1 MAADGSLKFDTKIN
15 TDGFKNGV
23 SSIKRAGKACST
35 AIESTGRSVENAF
48 NKSTSISTLESQIT
62 QTKSQIAA
70 LTAEL
75 NRLGN
80 EKIPTEE
87 FKWYSDSIDKAEKKL
102 ENLIYRQEKMDAMG
116 TSNRSSSWKSLQ
128 YDIEQTNRMLETYR
142 NELEWLSEKEKHTS
156 GKDTTQYQQKAAA
169 LEALTSKLSEQQ
181 VKLEGLK
188 TKEAETAQESE
199 KLKLIGENAKVSNPK
214 IVELSR
220 VLENLNA
227 RQNELRSAGVGQGY
241 EEFDRNAQKIA
252 YINSKLGEYKNHL
265 SGSTEKSSRFGNSAK
280 IAMSIAKKA
289 VSGLVSSVKALG
301 SSLAKAAGNGI
312 QSLSSKLK
320 GLHKSA
326 GSASNGIFKLSNM
339 FKLMLIRMAMRG
351 VIQGVREG
359 LQNLSQYSSE
369 TQASISSLMNSMGYL
384 KNSFA
389 AAFAPIL
396 SAIVP
401 ALNALINVIATAL
414 NYVNQFFS
422 ALGGSTTFIKA
433 KKANDGY
440 SKSLGGTGGAAKKTG
455 KEIKKI
461 VAPFDELVQLQKESS
476 KDSNSGGG
484 GGGGPATPQ
493 GLFETATIDKGIGD
507 FANKLKELFK
517 AGDWKGLGE
526 FLGETINSAIEDFTK
541 FISWD
546 NLGAK
551 ITEIVTAFTTLFNSL
566 VATIDWYALGNMF
579 ATGIN
584 TIAMTLF
591 LLLTQIDWL
600 QLGAA
605 FATGLN
611 GLIQNVDWDL
621 IGITIGAYFQAQ
633 IAMLF
638 GFIEGFDWAS
648 LGVALGTALNG
659 FISQIDW
666 IMLATAIGD
675 GINGV
680 LNTLFSFITTFN
692 WTELSQSLA
701 SGLNLVIDTIE
712 WSKLGTLLAE
722 GLSTAFNF
730 IKDFAL
736 TFDWT
741 GFGTSLGESIN
752 SFAENFD
759 WTSFSAI
766 STLIIGLL
774 DSLIAFIAEV
784 DWFKLGDSVT
794 TALVSIDW
802 AGMASKLFEVIGIAL
817 GSFAVFIGGLLAQGV
832 KASVDFFKGE
842 TEACGG
848 NVVLGIYNGIK
859 HIIAGVFTWLY
870 TNMVKPFLLA
880 LGKAFGLQNLG
891 PTLDNIAKWLWEGF
905 CIGIKRMF
913 FNPIG
918 FIKENITDPFING
931 IKGLLGIHSPS
942 TVMSEMGGYTVDGFS
957 EGVKNKKSSAQ
968 TVITDWASGV
978 VSWFSNKLGI
988 SGGNS
993 SESEKWANSTM
1004 DGFNKSVTAKQKNS
1018 QGIMESWA
1026 GNIRNW
1032 FIGSGEGKGINT
1044 ASWTK
1049 FSGDIIKAFGNKI
1062 TSSYQDNKSSIE
1074 KWADDTRKW
1083 FIGEG
1088 NSKGVN
1094 EISWTKFAE
1103 NILNAFKNKINTSNQ
1118 EVKSS
1123 METWANGVRS
1133 WFWGDTNTT
1142 GETGLY
1148 KSFYDMAKRINEG
1161 FAKGINTFAHLAKNA
1176 IRTWASELTAAAKSE
1191 LDIHSPS
1198 RVFMKIA
1205 GFVVDGFNEGLQDKI
1220 DTSKTVL
1227 QGWLDSIQHWS
1238 EKTGLSVPIEFNI
1251 PNARNYFPDVAL
1263 GKVIPPRAGEINSFK
1278 SSYNETDSTENILNR
1293 LNDVIDRLDVDRPI
1307 QLVLN
1312 CKGSMSSLVREL
1324 KPELDK
1330 ESTRQGISLVV
1341 VGGA

>member
-15 TDGFKNGV
+15 TDGFEKGV
-23 SSIKRAGKACST
+23 SSIKRAGKACSA
-35 AIESTGRSVENAF
+35 AIENTGRSIENAF
-48 NKSTSISTLESQIT
+48 NKSTSISTLESQIS

-75 NRLGN
+75 NRLGS
-80 EKIPTEE
+80 EKIPTED
-87 FKWYSDSIDKAEKKL
+87 FKWYSDAIDKAEKKL
-102 ENLIYRQEKMDAMG
+102 ESLINRQEKMEVIG
-116 TSNRSSSWKSLQ
+116 TSKQSSSWKSLQ
-128 YDIEQTNRMLETYR
+128 YDIEQTSRMLETYK
-142 NELEWLSEKEKHTS
+142 NELEWLSEKEKYTS
-156 GKDTTQYQQKAAA
+156 GKDTTQYQQKASA
-169 LEALTSKLSEQQ
+169 LEVLNSKFATQKE
-181 VKLEGLK
+181 KLEAVK
-188 TKEAETAQESE
+188 TKEAEATREAE
-199 KLKLIGENAKVSNPK
+199 KLKTIGANAEIGNLK
-214 IVELSR
+214 IARLSKM
-220 VLENLNA
+220 LERLNA
-227 RQNELRSAGVGQGY
+227 RQNELKSAGVGQGY
-241 EEFDRNAQKIA
+241 AEFDRNTQKIA
-252 YINSKLGEYKNHL
+252 YINSKLDEYKKQIT
-265 SGSTEKSSRFGNSAK
+265 GSAEKTSKFGNTAK
-280 IAMSIAKKA
+280 VAMSIAKKA
-289 VSGLVSSVKALG
+289 VLGLISGVKALG

-312 QSLSSKLK
+312 KNLTSKLK

-326 GSASNGIFKLSNM
+326 GSAGNGIFKLSNM

-351 VIQGVREG
+351 VIQGVKEG

-396 SAIVP
+396 SAVVP

-422 ALGGSTTFIKA
+422 ALGGSATFIKA
-433 KKANDGY
+433 KKTNDSY
-440 SKSLGGTGGAAKKTG
+440 AKSLGGTGGAAKKAG
-455 KEIKKI
+455 KEVKKI
-461 VAPFDELVQLQKESS
+461 IAPFDELVQLQKDSAKESGS
-476 KDSNSGGG
+476 GGSGGG
-484 GGGGPATPQ
+484 GGVPKKD
-493 GLFETATIDKGIGD
+493 LFETVAIDKGIGD

-517 AGDWKGLGE
+517 AGDWEGLGK
-526 FLGETINSAIEDFTK
+526 FLGETINSAIQDFTK

-546 NLGAK
+546 NIGAK
-551 ITEIVTAFTTLFNSL
+551 ITEVVTAFTTLFNSL

-584 TIAMTLF
+584 TIAMTLY

-605 FATGLN
+605 FAAGLN

-621 IGITIGAYFQAQ
+621 IGRTIGAYFQAQ

-638 GFIEGFDWAS
+638 GFIEGFDWAG
-648 LGVALGTALNG
+648 LGIALATALNG
-659 FISQIDW
+659 IISEINW
-666 IMLATAIGD
+666 TMLATSIGD

-680 LNTLFSFITTFN
+680 LSTLINFITTFN
-692 WTELSQSLA
+692 WSELSQSLA
-701 SGLNLVIDTIE
+701 NSLNLVIASIE

-722 GLSTAFNF
+722 GLNTAFNF
-730 IKDFAL
+730 IKDLAL

-741 GFGTSLGESIN
+741 GFGASLGESIN

-759 WTSFSAI
+759 WTSFAAI

-774 DSLIAFIAEV
+774 DSLIAFISEV

-802 AGMASKLFEVIGIAL
+802 AGMTSKLFETIGAAL
-817 GSFAVFIGGLLAQGV
+817 GGFAMFIGGLLAQGV

-891 PTLDNIAKWLWEGF
+891 PTLDNIAKFLWEGF
-905 CIGIKRMF
+905 CKGVKALF

-918 FIKENITDPFING
+918 FIKENITDPFVNG

-957 EGVKNKKSSAQ
+957 EGVKNKKSNAQ

-978 VSWFSNKLGI
+978 VSWFSSKLGI

-993 SESEKWANSTM
+993 TESEKWANSTM

-1018 QGIMESWA
+1018 QGIMEGWA
-1026 GNIRNW
+1026 SNIRNW
-1032 FIGSGEGKGINT
+1032 FIGSGDNKGINAT
-1044 ASWTK
+1044 SWTK
-1049 FSGDIIKAFGNKI
+1049 FAGDIIKAFGSKI
-1062 TSSYQDNKSSIE
+1062 SSSYQENKSSIE

-1083 FIGEG
+1083 FVGDG
-1088 NSKGVN
+1088 NTKGVN
-1094 EISWTKFAE
+1094 EASWTKFAE
-1103 NILNAFKNKINTSNQ
+1103 NILSAFKNKINTSNQ
-1118 EVKSS
+1118 DVKSP
-1123 METWANGVRS
+1123 MEAWAKGVRE
-1133 WFWGDTNTT
+1133 WFWGDANTT

-1176 IRTWASELTAAAKSE
+1176 IRTWAAELSAEAKSE

-1205 GFVVDGFNEGLQDKI
+1205 GFVVEGFNEGLQDKAN
-1220 DTSKTVL
+1220 TSKTFIEKWL
-1227 QGWLDSIQHWS
+1227 EGIQGLTDKIN
-1238 EKTGLSVPIEFNI
+1238 INI
-1251 PNARNYFPDVAL
+1251 PVGFDIPNSKDYFPDVAL
-1263 GKVIPPRAGEINSFK
+1263 GKVIPPRAGEMFLR
-1278 SSYNETDSTENILNR
+1278 SSYSATDNTENILER
-1293 LNDVIDRLDVDRPI
+1293 LNDVINKLDTERPI
-1307 QLVLN
+1307 QIVLN

-1330 ESTRQGISLVV
+1330 ENTRQGISLVV
-1341 VGGA
+1341 VGGS

>member
-15 TDGFKNGV
+15 TDGFEKGV

-35 AIESTGRSVENAF
+35 AIENTGRSIENAF
-48 NKSTSISTLESQIT
+48 NKSTSISTLESQIS

-75 NRLGN
+75 NRLGS
-80 EKIPTEE
+80 EKIPTED
-87 FKWYSDSIDKAEKKL
+87 FKWYSDAIDKAEKKL
-102 ENLIYRQEKMDAMG
+102 ESLINRQEKMEAIG
-116 TSNRSSSWKSLQ
+116 TSKQSSSWKSLQ
-128 YDIEQTNRMLETYR
+128 YDIEQTSRMLETYK
-142 NELEWLSEKEKHTS
+142 NEVEWLSEKEKYTS

-169 LEALTSKLSEQQ
+169 LEVLNSKFATQKE
-181 VKLEGLK
+181 KLEVIK
-188 TKEAETAQESE
+188 TKEAEAAREAE
-199 KLKLIGENAKVSNPK
+199 KLKTIGANAEIGNLK
-214 IVELSR
+214 IARLSKM
-220 VLENLNA
+220 LERLNA
-227 RQNELRSAGVGQGY
+227 RQNELKSAGVGQGY
-241 EEFDRNAQKIA
+241 AEFDRNTQKIA
-252 YINSKLGEYKNHL
+252 YINSKLDEYKKQIT
-265 SGSTEKSSRFGNSAK
+265 GSAEKTSKFGNTAK
-280 IAMSIAKKA
+280 VAMSIAKKA
-289 VSGLVSSVKALG
+289 VLSLISGVKALG

-312 QSLSSKLK
+312 QNLTSKLK

-326 GSASNGIFKLSNM
+326 GSAGNGIFKLSNM

-351 VIQGVREG
+351 VIQGVKEG

-422 ALGGSTTFIKA
+422 ALGGSATFIKA
-433 KKANDGY
+433 KKTNDSY
-440 SKSLGGTGGAAKKTG
+440 AKSLGGTGGAAKKAG
-455 KEIKKI
+455 KEVKKI
-461 VAPFDELVQLQKESS
+461 IAPFDELVQLQKDSAKESG
-476 KDSNSGGG
+476 SGGG
-484 GGGGPATPQ
+484 GGSGVPKKD
-493 GLFETATIDKGIGD
+493 LFETLAIDKGIGD
-507 FANKLKELFK
+507 FANKIKELFK
-517 AGDWKGLGE
+517 AGDWEGLGK
-526 FLGETINSAIEDFTK
+526 FLGEAINKAVQDFTK
-541 FISWD
+541 FIDWD

-551 ITEIVTAFTTLFNSL
+551 ITEVVTAFTTLFNSL

-584 TIAMTLF
+584 TIAMTLY

-605 FATGLN
+605 LAAGLN
-611 GLIQNVDWDL
+611 GLIQNVDWNL
-621 IGITIGAYFQAQ
+621 IGRTIGAYFQAQ

-638 GFIEGFDWAS
+638 GFIEGFDWAG
-648 LGVALGTALNG
+648 LGIALATALNG
-659 FISQIDW
+659 IISEINW
-666 IMLATAIGD
+666 TMLATSIGD

-680 LNTLFSFITTFN
+680 LSTLINFITTFN
-692 WTELSQSLA
+692 WSELSQSLA
-701 SGLNLVIDTIE
+701 NSLNLVIASIE
-712 WSKLGTLLAE
+712 WSELGTLLAE
-722 GLSTAFNF
+722 GLNTAFNF
-730 IKDFAL
+730 IKDLAL

-741 GFGTSLGESIN
+741 GFGASLGESIN

-759 WTSFSAI
+759 WTSFAAI

-774 DSLIAFIAEV
+774 DSLIAFISEV

-802 AGMASKLFEVIGIAL
+802 AGMTSKLFETIGAAL
-817 GSFAVFIGGLLAQGV
+817 GGFAMFIGGLLAQGV

-891 PTLDNIAKWLWEGF
+891 PTLDNIAKFLWEGF
-905 CIGIKRMF
+905 CKGVKALF

-942 TVMSEMGGYTVDGFS
+942 TVMSEMGGYTVDGFN
-957 EGVKNKKSSAQ
+957 EGVKNKKSNAQ

-978 VSWFSNKLGI
+978 VSWFSSKLGI

-993 SESEKWANSTM
+993 TESEKWANSTM

-1018 QGIMESWA
+1018 QGIMEGWA
-1026 GNIRNW
+1026 SNIRNW
-1032 FIGSGEGKGINT
+1032 FIGSGDNKGINAT
-1044 ASWTK
+1044 SWTK
-1049 FSGDIIKAFGNKI
+1049 FASDIIKAFGSKI
-1062 TSSYQDNKSSIE
+1062 SSSYQENKSSIE

-1083 FIGEG
+1083 FVGEG
-1088 NSKGVN
+1088 NAKGVN
-1094 EISWTKFAE
+1094 EASWTKFAE

-1118 EVKSS
+1118 DVKNP
-1123 METWANGVRS
+1123 MEAWAKGVRE
-1133 WFWGDTNTT
+1133 WFWGDANTA

-1176 IRTWASELTAAAKSE
+1176 IRTWAAELSAEAKSE

-1205 GFVVDGFNEGLQDKI
+1205 GFVVEGFNEGLQDKAN
-1220 DTSKTVL
+1220 TSKTFIEKWID
-1227 QGWLDSIQHWS
+1227 GIQS
-1238 EKTGLSVPIEFNI
+1238 LTDKININIPVGFDI
-1251 PNARNYFPDVAL
+1251 PNAKNYFPDVAL

-1307 QLVLN
+1307 QIVLN

-1330 ESTRQGISLVV
+1330 ENTRQGISLVV
-1341 VGGA
+1341 VGGV

>member
-15 TDGFKNGV
+15 TDGFEKGV

-35 AIESTGRSVENAF
+35 AIENTGRSIENAF
-48 NKSTSISTLESQIT
+48 NKSTSISTLESQIS

-75 NRLGN
+75 NRLGS
-80 EKIPTEE
+80 EKIPTED
-87 FKWYSDSIDKAEKKL
+87 FKWYSDAIDKAEKKL
-102 ENLIYRQEKMDAMG
+102 ESLINRQEKMEAIG
-116 TSNRSSSWKSLQ
+116 TSKQSSSWKSLQ
-128 YDIEQTNRMLETYR
+128 YDIEQTSRMLETYK
-142 NELEWLSEKEKHTS
+142 NEVEWLSEKEKYTS

-169 LEALTSKLSEQQ
+169 LEVLNSKFATQKE
-181 VKLEGLK
+181 KLEVIK
-188 TKEAETAQESE
+188 TKEAEAAQEAE
-199 KLKLIGENAKVSNPK
+199 KLKTIGANAEIGNLK
-214 IVELSR
+214 IARLSKM
-220 VLENLNA
+220 LERLNA
-227 RQNELRSAGVGQGY
+227 RQNELKSAGVGQGY
-241 EEFDRNAQKIA
+241 AEFDRNTQKIA
-252 YINSKLGEYKNHL
+252 YINSKLDEYKKQIT
-265 SGSTEKSSRFGNSAK
+265 GSAEKTSKFGNTAK
-280 IAMSIAKKA
+280 VAMSIAKKA
-289 VSGLVSSVKALG
+289 VLGLISGVKALG

-312 QSLSSKLK
+312 KNLTSKLK

-326 GSASNGIFKLSNM
+326 GSAGNGIFKLSNM

-351 VIQGVREG
+351 VIQGVKEG

-396 SAIVP
+396 SAVVP

-422 ALGGSTTFIKA
+422 ALGGSATFIKA
-433 KKANDGY
+433 KKTNDSY
-440 SKSLGGTGGAAKKTG
+440 AKSLGGTGGAAKKAG
-455 KEIKKI
+455 KEVKKI
-461 VAPFDELVQLQKESS
+461 IAPFDELVQLQKDSAKESGS
-476 KDSNSGGG
+476 GGSGGG
-484 GGGGPATPQ
+484 GGVPKKD
-493 GLFETATIDKGIGD
+493 LFETVAIDKGIGD

-517 AGDWKGLGE
+517 AGDWEGLGK
-526 FLGETINSAIEDFTK
+526 FLGETINSAIQDFTK

-546 NLGAK
+546 NIGAK
-551 ITEIVTAFTTLFNSL
+551 ITEVVTAFTTLFNSL

-584 TIAMTLF
+584 TIAMTLY

-605 FATGLN
+605 FAAGLN

-621 IGITIGAYFQAQ
+621 IGRTIGAYFQAQ

-638 GFIEGFDWAS
+638 GFIEGFDWAG
-648 LGVALGTALNG
+648 LGIALATALNG
-659 FISQIDW
+659 IISEINW
-666 IMLATAIGD
+666 TMLATSIGD

-680 LNTLFSFITTFN
+680 LSTLINFITTFN
-692 WTELSQSLA
+692 WSELSQSLA
-701 SGLNLVIDTIE
+701 NSLNLVIASIE

-722 GLSTAFNF
+722 GLNTAFNF
-730 IKDFAL
+730 IKDLAL

-741 GFGTSLGESIN
+741 GFGASLGESIN

-759 WTSFSAI
+759 WTSFAAI

-774 DSLIAFIAEV
+774 DSLIAFISEV

-802 AGMASKLFEVIGIAL
+802 AGMTSKLFETIGAAL
-817 GSFAVFIGGLLAQGV
+817 GGFAMFIGGLLAQGV

-891 PTLDNIAKWLWEGF
+891 PTLDNIAKFLWEGF
-905 CIGIKRMF
+905 CKGVKALF

-918 FIKENITDPFING
+918 FIKENITDPFVNG

-957 EGVKNKKSSAQ
+957 EGVKNKKSNAQ

-978 VSWFSNKLGI
+978 VSWFSSKLGI

-993 SESEKWANSTM
+993 TESEKWANSTM

-1018 QGIMESWA
+1018 QGIMEGWA
-1026 GNIRNW
+1026 SNIRNW
-1032 FIGSGEGKGINT
+1032 FIGSGDNKGINAT
-1044 ASWTK
+1044 SWTK
-1049 FSGDIIKAFGNKI
+1049 FASDIIKAFGSKI
-1062 TSSYQDNKSSIE
+1062 SSSYQENKSSIE

-1083 FIGEG
+1083 FVGDG
-1088 NSKGVN
+1088 NTKGVN
-1094 EISWTKFAE
+1094 EASWTKFAE
-1103 NILNAFKNKINTSNQ
+1103 NILSAFKNKINTSNQ
-1118 EVKSS
+1118 DVKSP
-1123 METWANGVRS
+1123 MEAWAKGVRE
-1133 WFWGDTNTT
+1133 WFWGDANTT

-1176 IRTWASELTAAAKSE
+1176 IRTWAAELSAEAKSE

-1205 GFVVDGFNEGLQDKI
+1205 GFVVEGFNEGLQDKAN
-1220 DTSKTVL
+1220 TSKTFIEKWL
-1227 QGWLDSIQHWS
+1227 EGIQGLTDKIN
-1238 EKTGLSVPIEFNI
+1238 INI
-1251 PNARNYFPDVAL
+1251 PVGFDIPNSKDYFPDVAL
-1263 GKVIPPRAGEINSFK
+1263 GKVIPPRAGEMFLR
-1278 SSYNETDSTENILNR
+1278 SSYSATDNTENILER
-1293 LNDVIDRLDVDRPI
+1293 LNDVINKLDTERPI
-1307 QLVLN
+1307 QIVLN

-1330 ESTRQGISLVV
+1330 ENTRQGISLVV
-1341 VGGA
+1341 VGGS

>member
-15 TDGFKNGV
+15 TDGFEKGV
-23 SSIKRAGKACST
+23 SSIKRAGKACSA
-35 AIESTGRSVENAF
+35 AIENTGRSIENAF
-48 NKSTSISTLESQIT
+48 NKSTSISTLESQIS

-80 EKIPTEE
+80 EKIPTED
-87 FKWYSDSIDKAEKKL
+87 FKWYSDAIDKAEKKL
-102 ENLIYRQEKMDAMG
+102 ESLINRQEKMEAIG
-116 TSNRSSSWKSLQ
+116 TSKQSSSWKSLQ
-128 YDIEQTNRMLETYR
+128 YDIEQTSRMLETYK
-142 NELEWLSEKEKHTS
+142 NELEWLSEKEKYTS

-169 LEALTSKLSEQQ
+169 LGALTSKLNEQQ

-188 TKEAETAQESE
+188 TKEAEAAREAE

-214 IVELSR
+214 ITELSR
-220 VLENLNA
+220 ELENLNA
-227 RQNELRSAGVGQGY
+227 RQNDLKAAGLGFGY
-241 EEFDRNAQKIA
+241 TEFERNAQKIA
-252 YINSKLGEYKNHL
+252 YINNRLNDYKKQILG
-265 SGSTEKSSRFGNSAK
+265 SAEKTSRFGD
-280 IAMSIAKKA
+280 IAKGAIGVAKNA
-289 VSGLVSSVKALG
+289 VSKLVLSVKSLG

-312 QSLSSKLK
+312 QNLTSKLK

-326 GSASNGIFKLSNM
+326 GTAGNGIFKLSNM

-351 VIQGVREG
+351 VIQGVKEG

-396 SAIVP
+396 SAVVP

-422 ALGGSTTFIKA
+422 ALGGSATFIKA
-433 KKANDGY
+433 KKTNDNY
-440 SKSLGGTGGAAKKTG
+440 AKSLGGTGGAAKKAG
-455 KEIKKI
+455 KEVKKI
-461 VAPFDELVQLQKESS
+461 IAPFDELVQLQKDSAKESG
-476 KDSNSGGG
+476 SGGG
-484 GGGGPATPQ
+484 GGGGGAAPN
-493 GLFETATIDKGIGD
+493 GLFETAAIDKGIGD
-507 FANKLKELFK
+507 FAKKIKELFK
-517 AGDWKGLGE
+517 AGDWEGLGK
-526 FLGETINSAIEDFTK
+526 FLGEAINKAVQDFTK

-551 ITEIVTAFTTLFNSL
+551 ITEVVTAFTTLFNSL
-566 VATIDWYALGNMF
+566 VATIDWYAIGNMF

-584 TIAMTLF
+584 TIAMTLY

-611 GLIQNVDWDL
+611 GLIQNVQWDL
-621 IGITIGAYFQAQ
+621 IGKTIGAYFQAQ

-638 GFIEGFDWAS
+638 GVIEGFDWAG
-648 LGVALGTALNG
+648 LGIALATALNG
-659 FISQIDW
+659 IISEINW
-666 IMLATAIGD
+666 TMLATAIGD

-680 LNTLFSFITTFN
+680 LKTLTNFIKTFE
-692 WTELSQSLA
+692 WSELSQSIA
-701 SGLNLVIDTIE
+701 GGLNLVIASIE
-712 WSKLGTLLAE
+712 WAKLGTLLAE
-722 GLSTAFNF
+722 GLNTAFNF
-730 IKDFAL
+730 IKDLAL

-741 GFGTSLGESIN
+741 GFGESLGESIN

-759 WTSFSAI
+759 WASFSAV

-802 AGMASKLFEVIGIAL
+802 AGMVSKLYEVIGVAL
-817 GSFAVFIGGLLAQGV
+817 GSFAAFIGGLLAQGV
-832 KASVDFFKGE
+832 RASIDFFKGE

-848 NVVLGIYNGIK
+848 NIVKGIFSGILK
-859 HIIAGVFTWLY
+859 IIAGVYKWIWD
-870 TNMVKPFLLA
+870 NMAKPFLNG
-880 LGKAFGLQNLG
+880 LGKAFGINNLMQ
-891 PTLDNIAKWLWEGF
+891 TLGDISKNLWDGF
-905 CIGIKRMF
+905 CKGIKELF
-913 FNPIG
+913 SNPVS

-942 TVMSEMGGYTVDGFS
+942 TVMSEMGGYTVDGFN
-957 EGVKNKKSSAQ
+957 EGVKNKKSNAQ

-978 VSWFSNKLGI
+978 VSWFSSKLGI

-993 SESEKWANSTM
+993 TESEKWANSTM

-1018 QGIMESWA
+1018 QGIMEGWA
-1026 GNIRNW
+1026 SNIRNW
-1032 FIGSGEGKGINT
+1032 FMGSGESKGINA

-1049 FSGDIIKAFGNKI
+1049 FAGDIIKAFGSKI
-1062 TSSYQDNKSSIE
+1062 SSSYQENKSSIE

-1083 FIGEG
+1083 FVGEG
-1088 NSKGVN
+1088 NAKGVN
-1094 EISWTKFAE
+1094 EASWTKFAE

-1118 EVKSS
+1118 DVKTS
-1123 METWANGVRS
+1123 METWSRGVRE
-1133 WFWGDTNTT
+1133 WFWGDANTT

-1148 KSFYDMAKRINEG
+1148 KIFYDMAKRINEG

-1176 IRTWASELTAAAKSE
+1176 IRTWAAELSAEAKSE

-1205 GFVVDGFNEGLQDKI
+1205 GFVVEGFNEGLQDKA
-1220 DTSKTVL
+1220 DTSKTFIEKWL
-1227 QGWLDSIQHWS
+1227 EGIQGLTDKININIPV
-1238 EKTGLSVPIEFNI
+1238 GFDI
-1251 PNARNYFPDVAL
+1251 PNAKNYFPDVAL
-1263 GKVIPPRAGEINSFK
+1263 GKVIPPRAGEVFLR
-1278 SSYNETDSTENILNR
+1278 SSYSETDNTENILER
-1293 LNDVIDRLDVDRPI
+1293 LNDVINKLDTERPI
-1307 QLVLN
+1307 QILLN

-1330 ESTRQGISLVV
+1330 ENTRQGISLVV
-1341 VGGA
+1341 VGGS